1 MKKILTILRKELRRF
16 FTDKRMVLSIFL
28 PGILMYFVYSL
39 MGGVMT
45 DSINQQIEE
54 YTIYVENG
62 PTEFDSFYDV
72 EGSTV
77 IRITENLSSEIVKE
91 KVNEGSIDL
100 YIIYEEDFIKKINEY
115 QADSGKRAPNI
126 AIYYNSVNDSSY
138 QFYNILISKLDYYES
153 SLTNKFDINFQDG
166 TVYDLATEEDVS
178 VKMIGMILPFI
189 LMTFLMSGAMGICS
203 ESIAGEK
210 ERGTIATL
218 LVTPVKRSHLVI
230 GKIGALGLTTIASAF
245 VSFIGLILSLPKL
258 AGVSFSL
265 SSYGLGSISLL
276 LLVVVVTALFFTTIL
291 TIISTYAKSVKEATS
306 LALPVMILVMVTGIT
321 GMMSSGAN
329 SNLYMYL
336 IPIYNSIQVFS
347 GILNLSFNVW
357 AILITVISN
366 VIVIGLGIV
375 VLTRMFNSERIIFN
389 K

>member
-28 PGILMYFVYSL
+28 PGILIYFVYSL

>member
-28 PGILMYFVYSL
+28 PGILIYFVYSL

-230 GKIGALGLTTIASAF
+230 GKIGALGLITIASAF

-258 AGVSFSL
+258 AGASFSL